1 MSVVDNT
8 CIGFNIF
15 RSKPPSSVGNFV
27 KLNMKV
33 KTYKRKGKGMTGPQ
47 YKRFQWKQKMKSRSA
62 SYGNN
67 CFKCGKPGHWANK
80 CPSKHQFVVQCV
92 IYTVSL
98 YRHEMVESLIYD
110 WTIFMFIWY
119 QIETLFQSMNLLL
132 FLYFV
137 VSLFLLFSKK
147 NQ

>member
-1 MSVVDNT
+1 MSVVDTT

-80 CPSKHQFVVQCV
+80 CPSKHQFVVQFV

-98 YRHEMVESLIYD
+98 YRPWNDRKSDIWLNYFHVHLISDWDFISINES
-110 WTIFMFIWY
+110 
-119 QIETLFQSMNLLL
+119 
-132 FLYFV
+132 FV
-137 VSLFLLFSKK
+137 VSLFCCFFIFTFL
-147 NQ
+147 

>member
-80 CPSKHQFVVQCV
+80 CPSKHQFV

-98 YRHEMVESLIYD
+98 YRPWNGRKSDIWLNYFHVHLISDWDFISINES
-110 WTIFMFIWY
+110 
-119 QIETLFQSMNLLL
+119 
-132 FLYFV
+132 FV

>member
-1 MSVVDNT
+1 MSVVDTT

-80 CPSKHQFVVQCV
+80 CPSKHQFVVQFV

-98 YRHEMVESLIYD
+98 YRPWNGRKSDIWLNYFHVHLISDSDFISINES
-110 WTIFMFIWY
+110 
-119 QIETLFQSMNLLL
+119 
-132 FLYFV
+132 FV